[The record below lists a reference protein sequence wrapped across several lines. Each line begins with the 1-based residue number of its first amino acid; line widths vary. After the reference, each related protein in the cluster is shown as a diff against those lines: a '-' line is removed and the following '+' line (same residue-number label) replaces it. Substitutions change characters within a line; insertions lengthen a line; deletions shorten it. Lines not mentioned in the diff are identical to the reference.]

1 MGSSDHSVTQLLAAW
16 RQGDAGALDR
26 LMPLIYAQ
34 LQALARHHLS
44 GERPGHTLPATAL
57 VHEAYL
63 KLVDAN
69 VDWQDRGH
77 FFAIAARTMR
87 RILVDH
93 AKSRHSARRGGGS
106 PVLPIEEIAVAGT
119 EPPPQIVDL
128 NDALNRLE
136 AVDERKSRIVDLIYF
151 GGLSQEET
159 AAALDISPATVFRDL
174 NFAKAWLVR
183 ELADPAA

>member
-1 MGSSDHSVTQLLAAW
+1 
-16 RQGDAGALDR
+16 
-26 LMPLIYAQ
+26 
-34 LQALARHHLS
+34 
-44 GERPGHTLPATAL
+44 
-57 VHEAYL
+57 
-63 KLVDAN
+63 
-69 VDWQDRGH
+69 
-77 FFAIAARTMR
+77 
-87 RILVDH
+87 
-93 AKSRHSARRGGGS
+93 
-106 PVLPIEEIAVAGT
+106 
-119 EPPPQIVDL
+119 VDL